1 MLKTKHKVG
10 LALLAT
16 VATALSACGAKDE
29 DEDDSWKDDLNGGVL
44 FWSSFGSNYTSV
56 LNTVVSNISDSISV
70 EIDHKEQGSYDE
82 INRNMIS
89 AIAVGD
95 YPNVAVGYPD
105 HFASYLG
112 SDVLKPLDKYFTEE
126 EFADYYEQYMEENKF
141 YDNKK
146 TKAQL
151 RTYGIPF
158 NKSTELLGYNGVFVD
173 YANYV
178 DPSIGAVPRT
188 WAEYEIK
195 APKYYKVYSDL
206 FGHYLY
212 GKQDVFGTASD
223 FKVYDYVKDEDP
235 PGEKIDGEWFD
246 EDGRVLLLDC
256 SLVSKDN
263 SFLMSWDATD
273 NAFITLVRQW
283 GAKYTEVPDSEKTKI
298 AKKRNGYV
306 YFNSSDN
313 QDKVVS
319 MLKYFRNLYEDK
331 LFGTPQTLGGDYS
344 SKAFE
349 ACRVMFM
356 ICSSG
361 GLSYNTANWR
371 HRFRVSPILYKDAD
385 KKTVISQGANLC
397 MTDKSNFTNS
407 VKVMKALTTG
417 KFQTDWCLA
426 TGYYPCSKSAAESKA
441 YQEFVNEAKDLTPE
455 QAEEYGVYENPV
467 RVAYREG
474 SALNSVYYMDQYS
487 DDDVS
492 EKWTKFVDP
501 AFEGSSVLRTTVKGV
516 LDSIFK
522 IKSADINNSQK
533 YKDKLNE
540 IESAPTIIGASTI
553 KFVH

>member
-16 VATALSACGAKDE
+16 FATALSACGSKKT
-29 DEDDSWKDDLNGGVL
+29 DDGNDDPNGKVI

-56 LNTVVSNISDSISV
+56 LQGVVDNVSDSISV
-70 EIDHKEQGSYDE
+70 EIEHKEQGSYDE

-95 YPNVAVGYPD
+95 YPNLAIGYPD

-112 SDVLKPLDKYFTEE
+112 SDVLKPLNDYFTQD
-126 EFADYYEQYMEENKF
+126 EFNDYYEQYMDENQF
-141 YDNKK
+141 YDNGKS
-146 TKAQL
+146 KAQL
-151 RTYGIPF
+151 KTYGVPF
-158 NKSTELLGYNGVFVD
+158 NKSTELLGYNGCFVD
-173 YANYV
+173 YANYI
-178 DPSIGAVPRT
+178 DPSIGGIPRT
-188 WAEYEIK
+188 WGEYETK
-195 APKYYKVYSDL
+195 APKYYAVFSSL
-206 FGHYLY
+206 FGKYLY

-223 FKVYDYVKDEDP
+223 FAVYPYVTDEDP
-235 PGEKIDGEWFD
+235 PGTKVDGEWYD
-246 EDGRVLLLDC
+246 ADGRVLLIDC
-256 SLVSKDN
+256 SKVNKDN
-263 SFLMSWDATD
+263 SYLMSWDATD

-283 GAKYTEVPDSEKTKI
+283 GAKYTEVPESEKVKI
-298 AKKRNGYV
+298 AKKRVGNV
-306 YFNSSDN
+306 YFNSADN
-313 QDKVVS
+313 QDTVVS
-319 MLKYFRNLYEDK
+319 MLKYFRQLHKDK

-349 ACRVMFM
+349 QSRVMFM

-397 MTDKSNFTNS
+397 MTKRSNFTNS
-407 VKVMKALTTG
+407 IKVMKALTTG

-441 YQEFVNEAKDLTPE
+441 YQDFVNEAKGLTPE

-474 SALNSVYYMDQYS
+474 SVLNSVYYMDQY
-487 DDDVS
+487 DDDAVS

-501 AFEGSSVLRTTVKGV
+501 AFEGSSVLRQAVKGV

-522 IKSADINNSQK
+522 IADADINNSQK

-540 IESAPTIIGASTI
+540 IKEAPTVIGQSTI
-553 KFVH
+553 HFVD